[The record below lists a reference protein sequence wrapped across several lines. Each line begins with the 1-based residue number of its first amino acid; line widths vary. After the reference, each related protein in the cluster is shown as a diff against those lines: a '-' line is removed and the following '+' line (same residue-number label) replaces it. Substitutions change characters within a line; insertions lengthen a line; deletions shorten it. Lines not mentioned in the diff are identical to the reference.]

1 MVGWNYCIHYNDEE
15 EHVVSLAD
23 DCEEVEDL
31 NFDDKWCLIGR
42 LLFGKVSDFQIF
54 QNIMA
59 DLWKPGKGIFIKRLE
74 QNRFLF
80 QFYHEIDI
88 QRVLDGSPWT
98 YDRKQLLIER
108 LKPGK
113 EGATPARQSAPES
126 PTVNASSEI
135 RGMNVANC
143 DPHGCPQI
151 SHINSPSRAIGNQQ
165 STLKE
170 HVILV
175 NDTSAVSLTNLAFS
189 SSDHSPIFLVPA
201 SMDSGNSFA
210 LLRYENSW
218 NREPFCAQLVAD
230 IWHSSHH
237 IQLTDK
243 LAICLKQLVKWG
255 SSISGEHTASTD
267 NLFGVFGQ
275 GSAPKLELDAVTEH
289 APFWKLPQLPVGVPK
304 LAKLMAEME
313 YPALQCRRLQ
323 PRSRNMV
330 PELTYKKEIP
340 SKLHEKEKFTIF
352 ELVGYNQPDTLEAV
366 ESLVTFNCSKR
377 PTAVIFVSS
386 STEDMSSLNVSHEY
400 NAPFKGD
407 ICVRVI
413 CTLTC
418 YEVTDA
424 RYRQ

>member
-1 MVGWNYCIHYNDEE
+1 MVDTTM
-15 EHVVSLAD
+15 
-23 DCEEVEDL
+23 
-31 NFDDKWCLIGR
+31 
-42 LLFGKVSDFQIF
+42 IF

-175 NDTSAVSLTNLAFS
+175 NDTSAVFNSEEIVEI
-189 SSDHSPIFLVPA
+189 SDLKRKH
-201 SMDSGNSFA
+201 
-210 LLRYENSW
+210 
-218 NREPFCAQLVAD
+218 
-230 IWHSSHH
+230 
-237 IQLTDK
+237 K

-340 SKLHEKEKFTIF
+340 SKLHEK
-352 ELVGYNQPDTLEAV
+352 V